1 MATPETSKG
10 LKGKT
15 DEDASNVKPVSKMN
29 DLSLIN
35 NETVSKDNTQN
46 INVITDEELPTDTK
60 DGITNFNDVV
70 SDGTV
75 LSRKKEYVYGRHD
88 DEVQTSTRVKLY
100 SCNQKPANNG
110 RFLKMALEHAGH
122 LSVTTTGVS
131 SDPYAL
137 WVTHFTVDEKL
148 RQVVIFENWKCSE
161 RTGKKCVLYTHQV
174 GADYTLTG
182 KKIDKIPKILE
193 EIEPKIGFF
202 KHPKATGSELLYF
215 KSMLTTKERPLMV
228 GFDGVGQPIPMNRVI
243 KYSSDFQAFFKI
255 LEAG

>member
-1 MATPETSKG
+1 MHALTACLLPCSARGWYLYGTHFGMLENG
-10 LKGKT
+10 NL
-15 DEDASNVKPVSKMN
+15 
-29 DLSLIN
+29 
-35 NETVSKDNTQN
+35 
-46 INVITDEELPTDTK
+46 NVIIHYYFFP
-60 DGITNFNDVV
+60 
-70 SDGTV
+70 
-75 LSRKKEYVYGRHD
+75 
-88 DEVQTSTRVKLY
+88 
-100 SCNQKPANNG
+100 
-110 RFLKMALEHAGH
+110 
-122 LSVTTTGVS
+122 
-131 SDPYAL
+131 AL